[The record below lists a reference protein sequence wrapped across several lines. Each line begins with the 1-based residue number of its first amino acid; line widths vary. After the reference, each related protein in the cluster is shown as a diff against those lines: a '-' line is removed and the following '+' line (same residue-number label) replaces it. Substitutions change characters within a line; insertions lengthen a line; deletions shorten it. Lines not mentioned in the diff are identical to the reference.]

1 MSLLSVAQAVAEEV
15 GLPSPSTVVNN
26 SSKQVKQ
33 LLRLINR
40 SGLRLAKKN
49 WTILQKEHTDATV
62 NGTASYSLPSDFER
76 LLDQTAWDR
85 DSYWMLR
92 GPLSPKEWQVKKS
105 ALVASATLRSNFRI
119 KADTRVNKFFIDPT
133 PTTANDFVFE
143 YASTQWVKAS
153 DNASGK
159 VAYALDTD
167 ISLISE
173 ELIEL
178 DVIWRLLARK
188 GFAYE
193 EEREEAVRAI
203 DQAFAEDGG
212 APVLD
217 FGGGSSVAAS
227 ERLNLPE
234 GNFTL

>member
-1 MSLLSVAQAVAEEV
+1 MSLLSVAQAVAEEA
-15 GLPSPSTVVNN
+15 GLASPSAVIGNT
-26 SSKQVKQ
+26 SKQVKQ

-40 SGLRLAKKN
+40 SGRVLAKKN
-49 WTILQKEHTDATV
+49 WTILQKEHTFSTV
-62 NGTASYSLPSDFER
+62 ASTASYSLPDDFER

-85 DSYWMLR
+85 TSYWKLR

-133 PTTANDFVFE
+133 PSSVVSMVFE
-143 YASTQWVKAS
+143 YGSTEWVKAS
-153 DNASGK
+153 DNSSGK
-159 VAYALDTD
+159 TAYAADTD

-193 EEREEAVRAI
+193 EERQEAMRQI
-203 DQAFAEDGG
+203 DRAFAEDGG
-212 APVLD
+212 APVLN
-217 FGGGSSVAAS
+217 FGAPRDVLA

-234 GNFTL
+234 GNFG